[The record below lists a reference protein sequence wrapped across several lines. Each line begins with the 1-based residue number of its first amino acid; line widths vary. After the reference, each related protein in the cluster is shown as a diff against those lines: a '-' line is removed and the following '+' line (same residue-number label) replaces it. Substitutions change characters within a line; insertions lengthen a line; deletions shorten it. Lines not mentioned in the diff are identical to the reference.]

1 MGWKLSI
8 EEYSL
13 KVHIHMYIAVDD
25 ISLKWLKVGF
35 IVSGYHI
42 LHAL

>member
-13 KVHIHMYIAVDD
+13 KVHITYIAVDD